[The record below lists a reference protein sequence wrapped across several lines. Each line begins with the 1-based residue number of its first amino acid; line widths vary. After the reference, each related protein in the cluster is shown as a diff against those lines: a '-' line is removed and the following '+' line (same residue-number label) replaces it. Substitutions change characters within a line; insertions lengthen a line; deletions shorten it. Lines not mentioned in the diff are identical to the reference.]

1 MYTCQAMN
9 CIYGGDKEMIQE
21 SESIQV
27 IYVNYLLRSHNQYT
41 AGVAMANLLD
51 WAQKNQNNY

>member
-1 MYTCQAMN
+1 MN

-27 IYVNYLLRSHNQYT
+27 IHVNYLLRSQNQYT
-41 AGVAMANLLD
+41 AGVAMVNFLD
-51 WAQKNQNNY
+51 WAQKNQNIY